1 MPQHRVNRQEL
12 PALPVVC
19 VALVDPQGRVLM
31 QQRPAGRDHAGLW
44 ELPGGKLEA
53 GEGPIAALVREL
65 REELAITVAPA
76 ALVPLGFAAEEAQ
89 DRARPVILL
98 LYGCRAWQ
106 GEVTSQEGA
115 LCRWHDPVTLAA
127 LPMPPLDVPLVGLA
141 QRFAAHAA

>member
-106 GEVTSQEGA
+106 GEVASQEGA

-141 QRFAAHAA
+141 QRFAAHAR